1 LDLAID
7 HVQRN
12 TSLVDKFGKCKGIEN
27 EVGNIAM
34 TSKIHPTLLGLL
46 VVINNYW
53 NLFY

>member
-1 LDLAID
+1 
-7 HVQRN
+7 
-12 TSLVDKFGKCKGIEN
+12 VDKFGKCKGIEN

-34 TSKIHPTLLGLL
+34 TSKIHHHPTLLGLL